1 MLPFVGDYFWFGF
14 GWNWAKR
21 ACGWE
26 PRGGGG
32 EREEK
37 RGLNSK
43 V

>member
-1 MLPFVGDYFWFGF
+1 MLPFVGDYYLFGF
-14 GWNWAKR
+14 NRDWAKR

-37 RGLNSK
+37 WGLNRK